1 MSKKPAVGKQTKDK
15 TKPKPL
21 DPEMAARK
29 VRALERFLADG
40 DIDTRQFWAMKQSVL
55 DQMLGE
61 E

>member
-1 MSKKPAVGKQTKDK
+1 
-15 TKPKPL
+15 
-21 DPEMAARK
+21 
-29 VRALERFLADG
+29 LERFLANG

>member
-1 MSKKPAVGKQTKDK
+1 MSRK
-15 TKPKPL
+15 KPKPVRKRL
-21 DPEMAARK
+21 DPEVAARK

-55 DQMLGE
+55 DQMLRE